1 MNKDKENH
9 FIMIKEP
16 IYHEGITTINVY
28 VPDNRD
34 SKPESKVNKI
44 KWRNSGNSVRLYL
57 FGLQN
62 QCRW

>member
-44 KWRNSGNSVRLYL
+44 KWRNKLTIVDRDITTPFSH
-57 FGLQN
+57 
-62 QCRW
+62 